1 MLKRAMTASHVL
13 VCHVCVFLFFAFL
26 CVQESTILSRTA
38 SCADLKA
45 RQRKNASIINRL
57 AANPAAFG
65 ENAVRN
71 HKYAPLT
78 FLPVV
83 LMELHQKLFNVF
95 WLAQCVII
103 LIPGM
108 APTNPISTILGFAF
122 VIFLGMAKIGYED
135 YQRLASHLVSPDP
148 SSSTALH
155 CHSLPPT
162 CNPIPICSRIRHPSI
177 STF

>member
-1 MLKRAMTASHVL
+1 VLHV
-13 VCHVCVFLFFAFL
+13 VFALS
-26 CVQESTILSRTA
+26 CVQETIILSRTA

-45 RQRKNASIINRL
+45 RKRKNASIINRL

-135 YQRLASHLVSPDP
+135 YQRFGTHLVSPARRSQMP
-148 SSSTALH
+148 SIAPLCPSSPSPSSSSSTATAASTTH
-155 CHSLPPT
+155 PYLPV
-162 CNPIPICSRIRHPSI
+162 
-177 STF
+177 